1 LGRLEGFGQGKI
13 RVSLGSPYS
22 FRQIATTMTYRF
34 DKSGKR
40 IPAGTAKDKIVAAAE
55 NRDSQ
60 SNGLQNSATA
70 QRTTG
75 TSHLVQTQK
84 GPLAKQKIG
93 RKGPDADLSKPL
105 RHIGLVV
112 GTVITIVIMMV
123 IFSVVSSMFR
133 GATTSNDKPAAPPT
147 NSTKKEWK
155 VTAGRASAAVPVPNL
170 GHWSKAEVLKNL
182 FAASQRAHD
191 AKNYSSE
198 NAILKNLSQ
207 SQPTETKALLS
218 KLVAANPKNI
228 KYQWQLAIVLYHAG
242 TYDQAK
248 LVNDKIIQQLKGSH
262 QSLELQGL
270 AYSLEGK
277 MKARLGR
284 DQEALKDLTTAVS
297 LFEKAQLTDLAFV
310 DTLRDIAWLELRTG
324 RRMQA
329 AVLFDRVNACTGET
343 AGVEPASPESFM
355 MENIR

>member
-1 LGRLEGFGQGKI
+1 MYRLAAPF
-13 RVSLGSPYS
+13 YY

-40 IPAGTAKDKIVAAAE
+40 ITSDTAKDKLVAAAE

-75 TSHLVQTQK
+75 TSHLVQTKKSNLSNQK
-84 GPLAKQKIG
+84 LGQ
-93 RKGPDADLSKPL
+93 KGPDADLSRPL
-105 RHIGLVV
+105 RHIGIAIAAVV
-112 GTVITIVIMMV
+112 AIVLMMAALN
-123 IFSVVSSMFR
+123 M
-133 GATTSNDKPAAPPT
+133 GASTLEGMRAKRHSAPPSVLKTT
-147 NSTKKEWK
+147 N
-155 VTAGRASAAVPVPNL
+155 AGRAVAAVPLKNL

-182 FAASQRAHD
+182 FAAGQRAHD

-218 KLVAANPKNI
+218 KLIAANPKNI
-228 KYQWQLAIVLYHAG
+228 KYQWQLAIVLYHG
-242 TYDQAK
+242 GNYDQAK
-248 LVNDKIIQQLKGSH
+248 LVNDKILQQLKGSH
-262 QSLELQGL
+262 QSLEIQGL

-277 MKARLGR
+277 MKARAGR

-329 AVLFDRVNACTGET
+329 AVLFDRVNACTGEA

-355 MENIR
+355 MEHIR

>member
-1 LGRLEGFGQGKI
+1 MAS
-13 RVSLGSPYS
+13 SLFITSDKLPP
-22 FRQIATTMTYRF
+22 TMTYRF

-40 IPAGTAKDKIVAAAE
+40 IPAGTAKDKLVAAAE

-84 GPLAKQKIG
+84 SALANQKIG

-105 RHIGLVV
+105 RHIGLAV
-112 GTVITIVIMMV
+112 GTVITIVLMMV
-123 IFSVVSSMFR
+123 IFSVVSSLFKG
-133 GATTSNDKPAAPPT
+133 GATSNDKPAAAPT
-147 NSTKKEWK
+147 HTLKKEWK
-155 VTAGRASAAVPVPNL
+155 VTSGHKSAAAPLPNL

-182 FAASQRAHD
+182 FAASQKAHD

-207 SQPTETKALLS
+207 SQPAETKAMLT
-218 KLVAANPKNI
+218 KLVATNPKNL
-228 KYQWQLAIVLYHAG
+228 KYQWQLAIVLYHCAS
-242 TYDQAK
+242 YDQAK
-248 LVNDKIIQQLKGSH
+248 VVNDKIIQQLKGSH
-262 QSLELQGL
+262 QSLEIQGL

-284 DQEALKDLTTAVS
+284 DQDALQDLTTAVS
-297 LFEKAQLTDLAFV
+297 LFEKAKLPDLTFV

-329 AVLFDRVNACTGET
+329 AVLFERVNTCTGES
-343 AGVEPASPESFM
+343 AGAEPASPESFM